1 MSGAVMLNLVV
12 ASLSGVLVPLALHDV
27 GRRPPGGSSVLVTLR
42 TDAMESF
49 LFLASS
55 RCAAVNEGALP
66 SPLRDRG
73 SAVMGQR
80 YVGHP

>member
-1 MSGAVMLNLVV
+1 MSWLYRTAIRPSLFNHNAEEIHGFTLHALGW
-12 ASLSGVLVPLALHDV
+12 ASRHEFVC
-27 GRRPPGGSSVLVTLR
+27 
-42 TDAMESF
+42 DAMESF

-55 RCAAVNEGALP
+55 RCAAVNEGALT